1 MNAQSEKITSTRRP
15 DGSVA
20 SNALAKTLL
29 VTKADLASANGLS
42 KDAVWR
48 YSRSRSER
56 IATGITSGS

>member
-29 VTKADLASANGLS
+29 VTKADRASAHRLS

-48 YSRSRSER
+48 FPV
-56 IATGITSGS
+56 

>member
-20 SNALAKTLL
+20 INALAKTLL

-48 YSRSRSER
+48 FPV
-56 IATGITSGS
+56 